1 MKITANSGPAV
12 VTSLHVQDIKLY
24 FVSRLSG
31 RELLIVLI
39 SPFLLGIFVY
49 NKEILI
55 QHCCHLSLLFVM
67 SDKGKL
73 DLIHFRTS
81 TNPPTEWSL
90 FNKAHY

>member
-1 MKITANSGPAV
+1 MKITANSGPAI

-31 RELLIVLI
+31 REHSVVLI

-55 QHCCHLSLLFVM
+55 QHCCHLSLLFVK
-67 SDKGKL
+67 SDIGKL
-73 DLIHFRTS
+73 D
-81 TNPPTEWSL
+81 
-90 FNKAHY
+90 FNTFQDINKSSD

>member
-1 MKITANSGPAV
+1 MKITANSSPAV

-24 FVSRLSG
+24 FLSRLSG
-31 RELLIVLI
+31 REHSIVLI

-67 SDKGKL
+67 SDIGKL
-73 DLIHFRTS
+73 DFDTFQDI
-81 TNPPTEWSL
+81 NK
-90 FNKAHY
+90 FNSD